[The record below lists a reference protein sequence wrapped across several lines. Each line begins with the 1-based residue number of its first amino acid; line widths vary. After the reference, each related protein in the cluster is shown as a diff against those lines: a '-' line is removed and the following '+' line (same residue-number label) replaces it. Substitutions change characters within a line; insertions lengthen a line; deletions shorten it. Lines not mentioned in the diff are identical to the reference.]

1 MLQKWKCATD
11 NKKSFAEILTDLSK
25 AFHCLSRYL
34 LSAKLNTYWFSISTL
49 GFVLSYL
56 KNRMQSAKIKYS
68 SCKEIM
74 FGFYRGLY
82 LGLNCSTCSY
92 LILFF
97 VMGNIDVANYADDST
112 PYTAGKFNWGSN
124 SKTITFSQINWC
136 LHEGGPIIKEVL

>member
-1 MLQKWKCATD
+1 M
-11 NKKSFAEILTDLSK
+11 
-25 AFHCLSRYL
+25 
-34 LSAKLNTYWFSISTL
+34 STL

-82 LGLNCSTCSY
+82 LGLNCSTGSY
-92 LILFF
+92 LISFF

-112 PYTAGKFNWGSN
+112 PYTAGKFN
-124 SKTITFSQINWC
+124 
-136 LHEGGPIIKEVL
+136 